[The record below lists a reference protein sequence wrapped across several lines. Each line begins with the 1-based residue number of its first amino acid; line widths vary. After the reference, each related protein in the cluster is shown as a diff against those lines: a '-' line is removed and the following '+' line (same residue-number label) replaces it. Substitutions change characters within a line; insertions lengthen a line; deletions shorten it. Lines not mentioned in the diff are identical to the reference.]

1 MSNLQKKYDTK
12 KLVLTSILTA
22 LVIILQ
28 YLAIFLR
35 TSVFSFSF
43 VLIPIVIGAA
53 TCGITTATWLGFV
66 FGVVVLISGDA
77 NPFLM
82 VDAFGTVVTVLAKG
96 TLCGFICA
104 VCYQKLEKYNRYF
117 AVVVSAII
125 CPLVNTGVFLLGC
138 LVFFMDTLKG
148 WAMALGFGDA
158 VYTYMFVG
166 LIGVNFLFE
175 MAFNI
180 VLSPL
185 VVRLL
190 NIRKPVRKQS

>member
-1 MSNLQKKYDTK
+1 MTSLQKKYDTRK
-12 KLVLTSILTA
+12 MVLTAILTA

-53 TCGITTATWLGFV
+53 TCGISTATWLGFV
-66 FGVVVLISGDA
+66 FGVIVLLSGDA

-82 VDAFGTVVTVLAKG
+82 VNAIGTVLTVLAKG
-96 TLCGFICA
+96 VLCGFVSA
-104 VCYQKLEKYNRYF
+104 LAYQALCQYNRYL
-117 AVVVSAII
+117 AVVVAAVV
-125 CPLVNTGVFLLGC
+125 CPLINTGVFLLGC
-138 LVFFMDTLKG
+138 LLFFMDTLRV
-148 WAMALGFGDA
+148 WAGGTD
-158 VYTYMFVG
+158 VVTYIFVI
-166 LIGVNFLFE
+166 LIGINFIFE
-175 MAFNI
+175 MACNI

-190 NIRKPVRKQS
+190 NLRNPIQKQ

>member
-1 MSNLQKKYDTK
+1 MTAIQRKYDTK

-53 TCGITTATWLGFV
+53 TCGVSTATWLGFV
-66 FGVVVLISGDA
+66 FGVVVLLSGDA
-77 NPFLM
+77 NPFLN
-82 VDAFGTVVTVLAKG
+82 VNALGTVLTVLAKG
-96 TLCGFICA
+96 ILCGFVSAICYKG
-104 VCYQKLEKYNRYF
+104 CEKWNRYL
-117 AVVVSAII
+117 AVVVSAIV

-138 LVFFMDTLKG
+138 VAFFMDTLQV
-148 WAMALGFGDA
+148 WAAGTNVFA
-158 VYTYMFVG
+158 YMIIVLVG
-166 LIGVNFLFE
+166 MNFLFE

-180 VLSPL
+180 VLSPV

-190 NIRKPVRKQS
+190 NIRKPNKKQI